1 MWKELVFQFPKRK
14 FSLTPSISNHTLT
27 VIQRLSQCL
36 PSPESPG
43 SLTVAPFLG
52 TPRRW
57 SVSSSTYLGRSD
69 WRLAPGP
76 YPILWLFLVS
86 WFVPPI
92 SPVRAWLS
100 RQSEHWSERKRRV
113 PSGGA
118 PPRLSWGFSAPAQL
132 SHQSGSSR
140 GQHGWNLTGASRN
153 VAETSNQETKHH
165 TQRVGEL
172 RFIMLAG
179 PKELTLQSLS
189 PEQRGYKIFIN
200 RL

>member
-1 MWKELVFQFPKRK
+1 M
-14 FSLTPSISNHTLT
+14 
-27 VIQRLSQCL
+27 
-36 PSPESPG
+36 
-43 SLTVAPFLG
+43 
-52 TPRRW
+52 
-57 SVSSSTYLGRSD
+57 GRSD
-69 WRLAPGP
+69 WGLAPGP
-76 YPILWLFLVS
+76 YPILWPFLVS
-86 WFVPPI
+86 WFVPPV

-100 RQSEHWSERKRRV
+100 RQSEHWSEREPRV

-132 SHQSGSSR
+132 SHQSASSR

-165 TQRVGEL
+165 TRRVGEL

-179 PKELTLQSLS
+179 SKELTLQSLS